1 MTGTFGGALEARGI
15 PAGDGFLVSET
26 VGELEKENNVLV
38 IKRIHVKYT
47 LKVDKSLYDDKE
59 AAVQRAFDLHPD
71 SCPVYR
77 SIYTSIDITKEI
89 DLVVTG

>member
-15 PAGDGFLVSET
+15 PAGDGFLVSNT

-47 LKVDKSLYDDKE
+47 LNVDKTLYEEKE

-77 SIYTSIDITKEI
+77 TIYTSIDITKE
-89 DLVVTG
+89 LEVVVTG